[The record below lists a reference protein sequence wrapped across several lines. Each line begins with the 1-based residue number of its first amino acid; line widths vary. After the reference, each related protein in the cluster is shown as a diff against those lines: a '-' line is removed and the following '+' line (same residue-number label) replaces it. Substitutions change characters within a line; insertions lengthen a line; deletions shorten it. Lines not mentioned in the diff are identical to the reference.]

1 MIGQSGARMKD
12 VWKPVN
18 IESLDFHT
26 PNFYNSAILNR
37 SLIWCSLSCGCEAR
51 LAVLLCLYAL
61 YTAQLQIHLHSP
73 DVKEWRWL
81 QALYTRSILW
91 VFGWPPS
98 LWIKQSSFTVG
109 GWLPVC
115 WFVADLFL
123 FLIFQMSAIS
133 CVFGLQLW
141 NLAGWNLVR
150 LFVSCFIHMR
160 NSRQHFLNVEPTA
173 QRSLFPKNVKPWP
186 NGLASRSK

>member
-1 MIGQSGARMKD
+1 MLFVLRLWSPAGSIALFVRTLHCSVAE
-12 VWKPVN
+12 P
-18 IESLDFHT
+18 
-26 PNFYNSAILNR
+26 P
-37 SLIWCSLSCGCEAR
+37 SLSRCER
-51 LAVLLCLYAL
+51 
-61 YTAQLQIHLHSP
+61 
-73 DVKEWRWL
+73 VKVAASTR
-81 QALYTRSILW
+81 YTRSILW

-133 CVFGLQLW
+133 CVLFGLQLW
-141 NLAGWNLVR
+141 NPAGWNLVR

-173 QRSLFPKNVKPWP
+173 QRSLFPKNLKPWP